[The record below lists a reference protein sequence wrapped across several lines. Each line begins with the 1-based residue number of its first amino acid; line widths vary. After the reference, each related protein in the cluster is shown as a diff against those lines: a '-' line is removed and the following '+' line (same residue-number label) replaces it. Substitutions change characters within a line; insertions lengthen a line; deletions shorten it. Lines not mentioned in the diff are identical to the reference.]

1 MAQASSR
8 SEPLLDFA
16 TDVAKAANMLLQI
29 DGSTL
34 RVINRIQTGAVYQTV
49 RNPELLGLSVNPAYP
64 IKKVYSEFEYNT
76 PYPDSVTLAT
86 ERKVVQVENLSYG
99 EEQKYEALSTSEE
112 KVLQFLRAILIS
124 EASPICTAKV
134 FGIQND
140 WLLGYRILCVD
151 ERQSL
156 QATITIT
163 SIIYSFDSEDTTIS
177 GPTDLDFVRAA

>member
-99 EEQKYEALSTSEE
+99 EEQNMKHFRRVKKRCFNFSE
-112 KVLQFLRAILIS
+112 RS
-124 EASPICTAKV
+124 
-134 FGIQND
+134 
-140 WLLGYRILCVD
+140 
-151 ERQSL
+151 
-156 QATITIT
+156 
-163 SIIYSFDSEDTTIS
+163 
-177 GPTDLDFVRAA
+177 